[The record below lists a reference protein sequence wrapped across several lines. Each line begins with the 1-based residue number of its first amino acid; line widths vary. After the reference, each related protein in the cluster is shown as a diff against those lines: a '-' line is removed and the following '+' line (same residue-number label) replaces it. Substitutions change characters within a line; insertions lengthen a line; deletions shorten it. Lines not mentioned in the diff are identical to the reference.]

1 MKILMF
7 STHSMKYIWYSPQ
20 KSKYPLYMVCLSD
33 NKTVRQNPVDIREKN
48 QGDMVIIKVEQ
59 DTDGEDTSNTVSDT
73 TNMYTQLKTD
83 TSKDEDDTTLYDV
96 EDTDFPK
103 QCHICKNSFENM
115 KSFSK
120 HVRTHNLKP
129 RGRRK
134 SKRQEVWPCCVCER
148 PLSSAVRQACHH
160 YSKHGI
166 PYDEKLK
173 LYACDVEVFIIELS
187 KNVIPTDT
195 PSVVNESLQY
205 PLDHPFCER

>member
-1 MKILMF
+1 
-7 STHSMKYIWYSPQ
+7 
-20 KSKYPLYMVCLSD
+20 MVCLSE
-33 NKTVRQNPVDIREKN
+33 NNTVRQNPSDIREQN
-48 QGDMVIIKVEQ
+48 QGDMVTIVKVEQ

-73 TNMYTQLKTD
+73 TNIYTQLKTD
-83 TSKDEDDTTLYDV
+83 TSKDKDHTTLCDV

-103 QCHICKNSFENM
+103 QCHICKDTFENM

-187 KNVIPTDT
+187 KIVKYQ
-195 PSVVNESLQY
+195 L
-205 PLDHPFCER
+205 